1 MLRRWLSGH
10 NENSETLRDFLCF
23 GFRPQVRLICVKCF
37 HPEEDPRPMA
47 PKAPS
52 NTIAL
57 NKRARFEYH
66 LHDEFEA
73 GIQLA
78 GWEVKALR
86 AGRVQLTESFV
97 TMHRGEAYLHGCN
110 INPLISASTHV
121 VAEPKRARKLLLH
134 RKELARLV
142 GGINQKGYT
151 CAALS
156 LYWRGPWVK
165 CKIALASGKKAH
177 DKRASIKDR
186 EWSRDKERLMKDH
199 R

>member
-1 MLRRWLSGH
+1 
-10 NENSETLRDFLCF
+10 
-23 GFRPQVRLICVKCF
+23 
-37 HPEEDPRPMA
+37 MA

-73 GIQLA
+73 GVQLA

-110 INPLISASTHV
+110 INPLISAST
-121 VAEPKRARKLLLH
+121 
-134 RKELARLV
+134 
-142 GGINQKGYT
+142 
-151 CAALS
+151 
-156 LYWRGPWVK
+156 
-165 CKIALASGKKAH
+165 
-177 DKRASIKDR
+177 
-186 EWSRDKERLMKDH
+186 
-199 R
+199 